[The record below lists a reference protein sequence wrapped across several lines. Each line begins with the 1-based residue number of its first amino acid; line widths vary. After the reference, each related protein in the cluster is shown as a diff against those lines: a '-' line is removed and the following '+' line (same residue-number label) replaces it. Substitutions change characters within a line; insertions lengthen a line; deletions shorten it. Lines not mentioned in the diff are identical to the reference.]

1 MAPSSR
7 TTASWARS
15 PGAATQSAFS
25 SRQAI
30 ASLSGAI
37 PQGPRLPLLAPTA
50 PRDGVTSAPSQL
62 EQQAV
67 GPRVV
72 SADRSTATGF
82 VTLSQQEL
90 AEVLR
95 AAFTS
100 VQAVAPHVQA
110 PDLQAAMASAL
121 QGLAP
126 FPPIGAAPSVVP
138 DDELLP
144 PEGFE
149 LPPFCSASQGGKGAR
164 NDAPSLRAGRPLTEL
179 TAGLPSAHIDQWR
192 VRLDGIAREVRDFM
206 SQTGLSHWRVSPQS
220 SVPADPLPSL

>member
-15 PGAATQSAFS
+15 PGAATQW
-25 SRQAI
+25 
-30 ASLSGAI
+30 
-37 PQGPRLPLLAPTA
+37 
-50 PRDGVTSAPSQL
+50 RDPAG
-62 EQQAV
+62 
-67 GPRVV
+67 
-72 SADRSTATGF
+72 
-82 VTLSQQEL
+82 
-90 AEVLR
+90 
-95 AAFTS
+95 AAFTIACS
-100 VQAVAPHVQA
+100 YCSAGWRHFRAISAGAASSRAACGVRGSKHRVRLRHPVAAGIGGGVARSFYFCSSCGPSCQA

-126 FPPIGAAPSVVP
+126 SPPIGAAPSVVP

-179 TAGLPSAHIDQWR
+179 TAGQPSAHIDQWR